1 MRTCPICG
9 TKFKEYRSSHEKVYC
24 SRECQMRGV
33 KIRQAARRKSA
44 RHAARQ
50 IVKCAE
56 CGKEFVQTT
65 KLRIYCSKTC
75 CNKASHR
82 SERARRSAIAK
93 VKKPRASGAPRAK
106 AERVRRRT
114 AAAIADFEMLERVRA
129 YLDLPASERWARR
142 GELSKKEHAL
152 ARKMHAAETSR
163 F

>member
-24 SRECQMRGV
+24 SLKCQKRGIT
-33 KIRQAARRKSA
+33 IRSAARRKAA

-93 VKKPRASGAPRAK
+93 VKKPRARVAPRAK
-106 AERVRRRT
+106 VERVRRRT

-142 GELSKKEHAL
+142 GELSNRELAL

>member
-24 SRECQMRGV
+24 SLACQKRGIS
-33 KIRQAARRKSA
+33 IRCAARRKAA

-65 KLRIYCSKTC
+65 KLRIYCSKKC
-75 CNKASHR
+75 CNKVSHR
-82 SERARRSAIAK
+82 SERARRSAIVK
-93 VKKPRASGAPRAK
+93 VKKPRARVASMAK
-106 AERVRRRT
+106 VERVRKMT
-114 AAAIADFEMLERVRA
+114 ASAVSEFDMLERVRS
-129 YLDLPASERWARR
+129 YLDLPASERLARR
-142 GELSKKEHAL
+142 GELSKKELAL
-152 ARKMHAAETSR
+152 ARKMYAADTAR